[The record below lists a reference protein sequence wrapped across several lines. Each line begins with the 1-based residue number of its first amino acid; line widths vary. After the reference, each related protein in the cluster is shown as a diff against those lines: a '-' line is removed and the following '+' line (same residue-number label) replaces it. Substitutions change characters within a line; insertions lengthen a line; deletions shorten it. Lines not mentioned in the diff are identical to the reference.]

1 MKVISEERYTFEFND
16 KTWTMY
22 DKRDA
27 DYLDKQFKDAK
38 RYQWL
43 REHPA
48 WETEAF
54 LMGLTPELF
63 DKFVDQAMS

>member
-1 MKVISEERYTFEFND
+1 MDAIDIDRAFD
-16 KTWTMY
+16 KYEAT
-22 DKRDA
+22 
-27 DYLDKQFKDAK
+27 LKDAR

-54 LMGLTPELF
+54 LGGLSPEQF
-63 DKFVDQAMS
+63 DAAVDKAMA

>member
-1 MKVISEERYTFEFND
+1 MGELTWANL
-16 KTWTMY
+16 KTLMSPT
-22 DKRDA
+22 KIDA
-27 DYLDKQFKDAK
+27 M

-54 LMGLTPELF
+54 LSGLTPEEF
-63 DKFVDQAMS
+63 DAAVDKAIQESE